1 MGSTFSTSIKQSADI
16 SGANNNVWMIN
27 GAKFNISLMS
37 GQTIQGAIKIFQD
50 VVINNNPVIIINI
63 MLVLTFII
71 LPILFLYLKRQ
82 YQQRLPETDFNRILF
97 INSTEYSVSDKT
109 SLSKDLPN
117 YMEGHLS

>member
-37 GQTIQGAIKIFQD
+37 GQTIQGTIKIFQD